1 MVDQVNK
8 TNRYRLKA
16 DEEAL
21 LLNYRK
27 HKQNGNAFY
36 DNSIDYNIEG
46 IHIVSGCHHVP
57 AHNKNLFNGLIN
69 LCNDLKEQI
78 VGFHLIGDFLDMAS
92 ISRHSNGMQSNT
104 TLTKEYKAGNKAL
117 DKIDSV
123 LNDNVKKTYIW
134 GNHEDWYN
142 QYMNKIDN
150 AKLGK
155 GVIKSPTEALNL
167 YNRNYNVLEDWKED
181 KVTIG
186 KHLDLMHGI
195 YCNVH
200 AAKKHIDTFRSSVMF
215 AHTHRVQTYIEG
227 NVGGF
232 NIGTMCDM
240 NNKAFSYAS
249 RAMKAKWNNGFA
261 IVHIDKNGRYYV
273 NQIIAFDD
281 TFYYNGVKYG
291 K

>member
-1 MVDQVNK
+1 MRS
-8 TNRYRLKA
+8 NRYRLKP
-16 DEEAL
+16 DEEL
-21 LLNYRK
+21 LLQNYRK
-27 HKQNGNAFY
+27 HKNNGNTVPIV
-36 DNSIDYNIEG
+36 NNKYNRSG

-57 AHNKNLFNGLIN
+57 AHNKKLFNGLIQ
-69 LCNDLKEQI
+69 LCEDLRNDI

-92 ISRHSNGMQSNT
+92 ISRHSAGMKSNT
-104 TLTKEYKAGNKAL
+104 TLTKEYKEGNKAL
-117 DKIDSV
+117 DLIDSV
-123 LNDNVKKTYIW
+123 LNEDVDKTYIW

-142 QYMNKIDN
+142 QHMSKIDN

-155 GVIKSPTEALNL
+155 GVIKSPTEALKL
-167 YNRNYNVLEDWKED
+167 YERNYDVYEDWKED

-186 KHLDLMHGI
+186 EHLDLIHGI

-200 AAKKHIDTFRSSVMF
+200 AAKKHIDTFRHSVMF

-261 IVHIDKNGRYYV
+261 IVHIDENGRYFV
-273 NQIIAFDD
+273 TQILAFEDA
-281 TFYYNGVKYG
+281 FYYNGKRYA
-291 K
+291 